1 MEINRAKERY
11 CPCCSTVKEKSKFY
25 PSPIATNEYLP
36 YCKECVGKKY
46 RAASQALD
54 SKWGAFWCVC
64 MEMGVPMFREKFQL
78 LKAQYDGF
86 DGKGRRPEPFG
97 LYLALLK
104 DGGVQYRGIFD
115 SDMQLSEFVDLGIE
129 QSPEEP
135 TQKDM
140 DAQRKQWDKVW
151 GKDYDD
157 EDCQRLDEYFEGYT
171 NDIPEMDV
179 GMTLRYRDLCKAEL
193 RKFKGDDDKG
203 QTTKEIVD
211 LMKLLKISDF
221 SSAADKSDSRIAFEK
236 LIAMIET
243 TKPSECEDIT
253 KYVDM
258 CGHEK
263 DRAED
268 MRCLRNAI
276 AGSRDYP
283 DVPRDER

>member
-11 CPCCSTVKEKSKFY
+11 CSCCSTVKEKSKFY

-54 SKWGAFWCVC
+54 SKWGALWCVC
-64 MEMGVPMFREKFQL
+64 MEMGVPLLREKFNL
-78 LKAQYDGF
+78 LKAQYDGL

-157 EDCQRLDEYFEGYT
+157 EDCQRLDEYFEDYT
-171 NDIPEMDV
+171 QDLFEMDMA
-179 GMTLRYRDLCKAEL
+179 MTMRYRDLCRAEL
-193 RKFKGDDDKG
+193 KQFKGEGDKDTFNQIKTLMSMLKLDDFKDNK
-203 QTTKEIVD
+203 QSETEKFIER
-211 LMKLLKISDF
+211 M
-221 SSAADKSDSRIAFEK
+221 AFT
-236 LIAMIET
+236 IEN
-243 TKPSECEDIT
+243 TKPAECEDLE
-253 KYVDM
+253 KY
-258 CGHEK
+258 K
-263 DRAED
+263 DFSGFGKTWD
-268 MRCLRNAI
+268 GLMRCLKNLV
-276 AGSRDYP
+276 AGGRDYP
-283 DVPRDER
+283 QIPREEQ

>member
-54 SKWGAFWCVC
+54 SKWGALWCVC
-64 MEMGVPMFREKFQL
+64 MEMGVPLLREKFNL
-78 LKAQYDGF
+78 LKAQYDGL

-115 SDMQLSEFVDLGIE
+115 GDMQLSEFVDLGIE

-157 EDCQRLDEYFEGYT
+157 EDCQRLDEYFEDYT
-171 NDIPEMDV
+171 QDLFEMDMA
-179 GMTLRYRDLCKAEL
+179 MTMRYRDLCRLEL
-193 RKFKGDDDKG
+193 TQFKGEGDKDTFNQIKTLMSMLKLDDFKDNK
-203 QTTKEIVD
+203 QSETEKFIER
-211 LMKLLKISDF
+211 M
-221 SSAADKSDSRIAFEK
+221 AFT
-236 LIAMIET
+236 IEN
-243 TKPSECEDIT
+243 TKPAECEDLE
-253 KYVDM
+253 KY
-258 CGHEK
+258 K
-263 DRAED
+263 DFSGFGKTWD
-268 MRCLRNAI
+268 GLMRCLKNLVG
-276 AGSRDYP
+276 GSRDYP
-283 DVPRDER
+283 DIPREER

>member
-54 SKWGAFWCVC
+54 SKWGALWCVC
-64 MEMGVPMFREKFQL
+64 MEMGVPLLREKFNL
-78 LKAQYDGF
+78 LKAQYDGL

-157 EDCQRLDEYFEGYT
+157 EDCQRLDEYFEDYT
-171 NDIPEMDV
+171 QDLFEMDMA
-179 GMTLRYRDLCKAEL
+179 MTMRYRDLCRAEL
-193 RKFKGDDDKG
+193 KQFKGEGDKDTFNQIKTLMSMLKLDDFKDNK
-203 QTTKEIVD
+203 QSETEKFIER
-211 LMKLLKISDF
+211 M
-221 SSAADKSDSRIAFEK
+221 AFT
-236 LIAMIET
+236 IEN
-243 TKPSECEDIT
+243 TKPAECEDLE
-253 KYVDM
+253 KY
-258 CGHEK
+258 K
-263 DRAED
+263 DFSGFGKTWD
-268 MRCLRNAI
+268 GLMRCLKNLVG
-276 AGSRDYP
+276 GSRDYP
-283 DVPRDER
+283 DIPREER

>member
-25 PSPIATNEYLP
+25 PSPIMANEYLP
-36 YCKECVGKKY
+36 YCRECVGKKY
-46 RAASQALD
+46 RAAAQVLD
-54 SKWGAFWCVC
+54 SKWGALWCIC
-64 MEMGVPMFREKFQL
+64 MEMGVPLLRDKFNL
-78 LKAQYDGF
+78 LKAQFDLF

-157 EDCQRLDEYFEGYT
+157 EDCQRLDEYFEDYT
-171 NDIPEMDV
+171 QDLFEMDMA
-179 GMTLRYRDLCKAEL
+179 MTMRYRDLCRAEL
-193 RKFKGDDDKG
+193 KQFKGEGDKDTFNQIKTLMSMLKLDDFKDNK
-203 QTTKEIVD
+203 QSETEKFIER
-211 LMKLLKISDF
+211 M
-221 SSAADKSDSRIAFEK
+221 AFT
-236 LIAMIET
+236 IEN
-243 TKPSECEDIT
+243 TKPAECEDLE
-253 KYVDM
+253 KY
-258 CGHEK
+258 K
-263 DRAED
+263 DFSGFGKTWD
-268 MRCLRNAI
+268 GLMRCLKNLV
-276 AGSRDYP
+276 AGCRDYP
-283 DVPRDER
+283 DIPREEQ

>member
-54 SKWGAFWCVC
+54 SKWGALWCVC
-64 MEMGVPMFREKFQL
+64 VEMGVPLLREKFNL
-78 LKAQYDGF
+78 LKAQYDGL

-157 EDCQRLDEYFEGYT
+157 EDCQRLDEYFEDYT
-171 NDIPEMDV
+171 QDLFEMDMA
-179 GMTLRYRDLCKAEL
+179 MTMRYRDLCRAEL
-193 RKFKGDDDKG
+193 KQFKGEGDKDTFNQIKTLMSMLKLDDFKDNK
-203 QTTKEIVD
+203 QSET
-211 LMKLLKISDF
+211 
-221 SSAADKSDSRIAFEK
+221 EK
-236 LIAMIET
+236 LIERMAFTIEN
-243 TKPSECEDIT
+243 TKPAECEDLE
-253 KYVDM
+253 KY
-258 CGHEK
+258 K
-263 DRAED
+263 DFSGFGKTWD
-268 MRCLRNAI
+268 GLMRCLKNLVG
-276 AGSRDYP
+276 GSRDYP
-283 DVPRDER
+283 DVPREER

>member
-46 RAASQALD
+46 RVASQALD
-54 SKWGAFWCVC
+54 SKWGALWCVC
-64 MEMGVPMFREKFQL
+64 MEMGVPLLRDKFNL
-78 LKAQYDGF
+78 LKAQYDGL

-115 SDMQLSEFVDLGIE
+115 GDMQLSEFVDLGIE
-129 QSPEEP
+129 QPPEEP

-157 EDCQRLDEYFEGYT
+157 EDCQRLDEYFEDYT
-171 NDIPEMDV
+171 QDLFEMDMA
-179 GMTLRYRDLCKAEL
+179 MTMRYRDLCRAEL
-193 RKFKGDDDKG
+193 KQFKGEGDKDTFNQIKTLMSMLKLDDFKDNK
-203 QTTKEIVD
+203 Q
-211 LMKLLKISDF
+211 SDTEKF
-221 SSAADKSDSRIAFEK
+221 IERIAFT
-236 LIAMIET
+236 IEN
-243 TKPSECEDIT
+243 TKPAECEDLE
-253 KYVDM
+253 KY
-258 CGHEK
+258 K
-263 DRAED
+263 DFSGFGKTWD
-268 MRCLRNAI
+268 GLMRCLRNLV
-276 AGSRDYP
+276 AGDRNYP
-283 DVPRDER
+283 DIPREER

>member
-11 CPCCSTVKEKSKFY
+11 CPGCSTVKEKSKFY

-54 SKWGAFWCVC
+54 SKWGALWCVC
-64 MEMGVPMFREKFQL
+64 MEMGVPLLRDKFNL
-78 LKAQYDGF
+78 LKAQYDGM

-115 SDMQLSEFVDLGIE
+115 GDMQLSEFVNLGIE
-129 QSPEEP
+129 QLPEEP

-157 EDCQRLDEYFEGYT
+157 EDCQRLDEYFEDYT
-171 NDIPEMDV
+171 QDLFEMDMA
-179 GMTLRYRDLCKAEL
+179 MTMRYRDLCRAEL
-193 RKFKGDDDKG
+193 KQFKGKGDKDTFNQIKTLMSMLKLDDFKDNK
-203 QTTKEIVD
+203 QSETEKFIER
-211 LMKLLKISDF
+211 L
-221 SSAADKSDSRIAFEK
+221 AFT
-236 LIAMIET
+236 IEN
-243 TKPSECEDIT
+243 TKPAECEDLE
-253 KYVDM
+253 KY
-258 CGHEK
+258 K
-263 DRAED
+263 DFSGFGKTWD
-268 MRCLRNAI
+268 GLMRCLKNLVG
-276 AGSRDYP
+276 GSRDYP
-283 DVPRDER
+283 QIPREEQ